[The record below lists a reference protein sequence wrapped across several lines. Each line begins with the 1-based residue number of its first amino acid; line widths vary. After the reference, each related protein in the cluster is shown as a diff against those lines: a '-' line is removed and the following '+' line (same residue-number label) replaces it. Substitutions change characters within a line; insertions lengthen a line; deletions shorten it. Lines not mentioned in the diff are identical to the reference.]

1 MISFDQVLLLQE
13 KVESAVQK
21 IVELKSENDALRS
34 KCSELTNALS
44 EKTELLNSLQA
55 DEQKIESSILGALNR
70 LNTIE
75 NSIINQSN
83 NSSVLPSQD
92 KADENIQPTSPSFS
106 TEASQNQE
114 QVELSEEDQSIE
126 QADQENLTQFPNQ
139 DSLFDSENSIIE
151 PEFDDDDSTD
161 NKKYDIF

>member
-114 QVELSEEDQSIE
+114 QVELSEDQSIE